1 MALYPQKLWQTS
13 PKEELDYSLVACQVP
28 QGIQV
33 CRMPY
38 AICRMPYAVCR
49 MPYAVCR
56 MPYGIGDTYDVWRM
70 AYGVWRIT

>member
-33 CRMPY
+33 SPL
-38 AICRMPYAVCR
+38 PYAVCR
-49 MPYAVCR
+49 MA
-56 MPYGIGDTYDVWRM
+56 YGIGDTYDVRRM
-70 AYGVWRIT
+70 AYGV